1 MSELQAALLAIGVG
15 VVVAVYLF
23 GWWKQRQYSRKF
35 GAAFRHS
42 HDDALYQENA
52 VQPETLAEHA
62 IDMHLADDA
71 LVADKVDVPAQADVS
86 GSDDVSSAEAG
97 ADESRIEKLLEDEA
111 GTTEVFV
118 AAPVAVEELP
128 VPVVNA
134 MLNESCGLL
143 DPRSDFIIELHLEE
157 ASPGAVLNG
166 LWQRKFDF
174 RKPVQVCGLSYSD
187 GQWERVV
194 AESQTLYT
202 KFRIALQLVDR
213 GGVISVAKLA
223 DFRDLVLGIAKVIH
237 ADSTVPDIQI
247 THQNAQ
253 LLDVFCAEVDRMVG
267 VNLVPHGARQLNGRK
282 IAEAAALQGMKLES
296 DGAFHL
302 LNTHGNSLV
311 TLINKDTK
319 PFQYHTLEHFATAGI
334 TLLLDA
340 PRVESPAEV
349 FDLMLKMARAIAGE
363 LQVNLVDDHNTPL
376 TEAGLAHI
384 RTQIAEV
391 EAKMLENNLVP
402 GSAQALRLFS

>member
-1 MSELQAALLAIGVG
+1 MSELQAALLAIGMG
-15 VVVAVYLF
+15 VVVAVYVF

-42 HDDALYQENA
+42 HDDALYQGHS
-52 VQPETLAEHA
+52 VQPEPLAEH
-62 IDMHLADDA
+62 DMHLPDDA
-71 LVADKVDVPAQADVS
+71 LMVDQESVPAEVGVAATCEV
-86 GSDDVSSAEAG
+86 GSDTVVFDEANADEVLGDDAVSAEV
-97 ADESRIEKLLEDEA
+97 IV
-111 GTTEVFV
+111 TEPEPETVEV
-118 AAPVAVEELP
+118 LPVAV
-128 VPVVNA
+128 VNTT
-134 MLNESCGLL
+134 LNESCGLL

-174 RKPVQVCGLSYSD
+174 RKPVLVCGLTYYG
-187 GQWERVV
+187 GQWERAI

-213 GGVISVAKLA
+213 GGVISVAKLG
-223 DFRDLVLGIAKVIH
+223 DFRDLVLGIAESIH
-237 ADSTVPDIQI
+237 ANSTVPDIQT

-253 LLDVFCAEVDRMVG
+253 SLDAFCAEVDRLVG
-267 VNLVPHGARQLNGRK
+267 VNLIPHGTRQLNGRK
-282 IAEAAALQGMKLES
+282 IAEAAILQGMKLES

-302 LNTHGNSLV
+302 FNAQGNSLV

-340 PRVESPAEV
+340 PRVGSPAEV
-349 FDLMLKMARAIAGE
+349 FDLMLKMARAMASE
-363 LQVNLVDDHNTPL
+363 LQVNLVDDHNAPL
-376 TEAGLAHI
+376 IESGLAHI
-384 RTQIAEV
+384 RTQIADV
-391 EAKMLENNLVP
+391 EAKMRENSLVP

>member
-15 VVVAVYLF
+15 VVVAVYVF

-42 HDDALYQENA
+42 HDDALYQGNA
-52 VQPETLAEHA
+52 VQSESLVEHE
-62 IDMHLADDA
+62 MHLSDDA
-71 LVADKVDVPAQADVS
+71 LVADQEVVPAPVVVAGVD
-86 GSDDVSSAEAG
+86 ETG
-97 ADESRIEKLLEDEA
+97 ADEAKIDEPLEHESVSPEVVVAVPEA
-111 GTTEVFV
+111 VDV
-118 AAPVAVEELP
+118 LPVAV
-128 VPVVNA
+128 VNA
-134 MLNESCGLL
+134 TLNESCGLL
-143 DPRSDFIIELHLEE
+143 DPRSDFIIELNLED

-174 RKPVQVCGLSYSD
+174 RKPVQVCGLTFSD
-187 GQWERVV
+187 GKWERVI

-202 KFRIALQLVDR
+202 KFRVALQLVDR
-213 GGVISVAKLA
+213 GGVISAAKLA
-223 DFRDLVLGIAKVIH
+223 DFRDLVLGIAKVIQ
-237 ADSTVPDIQI
+237 ADSTVPDIQT

-253 LLDVFCAEVDRMVG
+253 TLDAFCAEVDRMVG
-267 VNLVPHGARQLNGRK
+267 VNLVPHGTRQLNGRK

-302 LNTHGNSLV
+302 LNPQGNSLV

-319 PFQYHTLEHFATAGI
+319 PFQHHTLEHFATAGI

-349 FDLMLKMARAIAGE
+349 FDLMLKMARAMAGE
-363 LQVNLVDDHNTPL
+363 LQVNLVDDHNAPL
-376 TEAGLAHI
+376 TESGLAHI

-391 EAKMLENNLVP
+391 EAKMRENSLVP

>member
-1 MSELQAALLAIGVG
+1 MSELQAALLAIGLG
-15 VVVAVYLF
+15 VVVAVYVF

-35 GAAFRHS
+35 GAAFSHS
-42 HDDALYQENA
+42 HDDALYQGNA
-52 VQPETLAEHA
+52 VQPEPLVEHEM
-62 IDMHLADDA
+62 DMHLLDDA
-71 LVADKVDVPAQADVS
+71 LVADQDAVA
-86 GSDDVSSAEAG
+86 AEAVSAVAG
-97 ADESRIEKLLEDEA
+97 TDEVGSGAARADEAQGDDA
-111 GTTEVFV
+111 GTVGTLV
-118 AAPVAVEELP
+118 AVPETVEELP
-128 VPVVNA
+128 VTVVNTT
-134 MLNESCGLL
+134 LNESCGLL
-143 DPRSDFIIELHLEE
+143 DSRSDFIIDLHLEE

-174 RKPVQVCGLSYSD
+174 KKPVQVCGLTLSD
-187 GQWERVV
+187 GQWERVI

-223 DFRDLVLGIAKVIH
+223 DFRDLVLGIAQLIH
-237 ADSTVPDIQI
+237 ADSTVPDIQT

-253 LLDVFCAEVDRMVG
+253 SMDAFCAEVDRMVG
-267 VNLVPHGARQLNGRK
+267 VNLVAHGTRQLNGRK

-302 LNTHGNSLV
+302 LNTQGNSLV

-349 FDLMLKMARAIAGE
+349 FDRMLNMARAIAVE
-363 LQVNLVDDHNTPL
+363 LQVNLVDDHNAPL
-376 TEAGLAHI
+376 TESGLAHI

-391 EAKMLENNLVP
+391 EAKMRENSLVP